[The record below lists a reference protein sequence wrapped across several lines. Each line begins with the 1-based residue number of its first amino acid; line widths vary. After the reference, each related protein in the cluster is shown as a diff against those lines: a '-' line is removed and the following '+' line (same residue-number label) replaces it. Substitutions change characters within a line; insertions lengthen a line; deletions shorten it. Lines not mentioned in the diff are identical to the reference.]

1 MRKLLNKIN
10 LRSFALLFVIMY
22 LTISLIGAQVEL
34 MTQRREYENVTE
46 QKERLEI
53 EIEETRGLLEEDEDS
68 VYIERIAREK
78 LGYAKPGEKVY
89 VDIQSE

>member
-1 MRKLLNKIN
+1 MHKLLKKIN

-22 LTISLIGAQVEL
+22 LTISLISAQFEL
-34 MTQRREYENVTE
+34 MTQRREYENVAK
-46 QKERLEI
+46 QKERLEL
-53 EIEETRGLLEEDEDS
+53 EINETRGLLEEDEDS

>member
-1 MRKLLNKIN
+1 MHKLLKKIN

-22 LTISLIGAQVEL
+22 LTISLISAQFEL
-34 MTQRREYENVTE
+34 MTQRREYENVAK
-46 QKERLEI
+46 QKERLEL
-53 EIEETRGLLEEDEDS
+53 EIDETRGLLEEDEDS

>member
-1 MRKLLNKIN
+1 MHKLLKKIN

-22 LTISLIGAQVEL
+22 LTISLISAQFEL
-34 MTQRREYENVTE
+34 MTQRREYENVAK
-46 QKERLEI
+46 QKERLEL
-53 EIEETRGLLEEDEDS
+53 EIDETRGLLEEDEDS

-78 LGYAKPGEKVY
+78 LGYAKLGEKVY